1 MTTSSL
7 SWTRAAVQSY
17 PCTSRGFGSWEMIEE
32 TLGGRNPEGTLG
44 SAALMSSPESVLLII
59 CSLNALG
66 HLGAGQSQFFPL
78 TSLQRQSRAAAFP
91 PGFLLSSFCLGS
103 STSLCCWRHLS
114 CPEGGEPIPHLLPPR
129 ILAFLAV
136 ARACA
141 AFHPPVPLVRAALNP
156 FFREILTHFS
166 TLHLLFLNFIRFPT
180 P

>member
-17 PCTSRGFGSWEMIEE
+17 PCTSTGFGSWEMIEE

-66 HLGAGQSQFFPL
+66 HLGAGKSQFFPL

-103 STSLCCWRHLS
+103 STSWCCWRHLS
-114 CPEGGEPIPHLLPPR
+114 CQRGVSPSLTSCHHEFWLFWLWPGHVQLFTHQSLWSGLLSIPSLGK
-129 ILAFLAV
+129 
-136 ARACA
+136 
-141 AFHPPVPLVRAALNP
+141 
-156 FFREILTHFS
+156 S
-166 TLHLLFLNFIRFPT
+166 
-180 P
+180 